1 MTWSSNITPFH
12 LMWTYAL
19 VSKKSISLMSSFSLH
34 FFLTPLLRPSLSLS
48 LSFPFLFFP
57 LEGKLVWCNVA
68 DLLGGEISHGP
79 SAVIGLE
86 QTLSAPNRIWR
97 LAHRRFLAPAPPFR
111 TFPPPTFFPSR
122 GVLWKARRSTESP
135 TSSRTERSGHSSKL
149 LLTIMHARCTFS
161 SSDHLWILHTARQCV
176 FFL

>member
-1 MTWSSNITPFH
+1 MN
-12 LMWTYAL
+12 LC
-19 VSKKSISLMSSFSLH
+19 ISEQEVDFSH
-34 FFLTPLLRPSLSLS
+34 VFIFLTLLPHSTSTTISLS

-111 TFPPPTFFPSR
+111 TFSPPTFFPSR
-122 GVLWKARRSTESP
+122 GVLWKARWSTESP